1 MSGIFARRDTPSR
14 TARAVVTGAGSGIG
28 RAIALELG
36 RRGGDVLCADID
48 EDAARK
54 SAADIE
60 RNGRR
65 ASPIRCDVSSRD
77 DVTHLA
83 ATAKTYFDE
92 GPTLLVNN
100 AGIGVGG
107 LPVGEQSLED
117 WEAALN
123 VNLIGAIHCAHYF
136 APVIRRQTNGGILT
150 IASAASYSAAPLMAA
165 YNVTKAGV
173 LALSETVR
181 TEMAGTDIHVTAVC
195 PTFVKT
201 AIVENGRITDTASS
215 AAAKLM
221 ARSGMTAERVAQIAL
236 DGLDRDRP
244 YVMPQF
250 DARAIWRFKRFMP
263 GLYGALSGALANSRL
278 NDFKEPGSAEF
289 RQTG

>member
-1 MSGIFARRDTPSR
+1 MSGLFARQDTPSR
-14 TARAVVTGAGSGIG
+14 SARAVVTGAGSGIG

-36 RRGGDVLCADID
+36 RRGGEVLCADID
-48 EDAARK
+48 ADAAK
-54 SAADIE
+54 ATAGTI
-60 RNGRR
+60 RR
-65 ASPIRCDVSSRD
+65 GGGYASPIRCDVSSRD
-77 DVTHLA
+77 EVAHLA
-83 ATAKTYFDE
+83 ATAKTYFDK

-107 LPVGEQSLED
+107 LPVGEQSLDD
-117 WEAALN
+117 WEAALD

-136 APVIRRQTNGGILT
+136 APMIRQQTNGGILT

-173 LALSETVR
+173 LALSETMR
-181 TEMAGTDIHVTAVC
+181 AEMAGTGIHVTAVC

-201 AIVENGRITDTASS
+201 AIVENGRITDSAAG

-221 ARSGMTAERVAQIAL
+221 ARSGMTADRIARIAL
-236 DGLDRDRP
+236 DGLDRDKP

-250 DARAIWRFKRFMP
+250 GARAIWRFKRFAP
-263 GLYGALSGALANSRL
+263 GLYGALSGAFAKSRL
-278 NDFKEPGSAEF
+278 NDFRDPDPAEI